1 MKALKLLIFCLAIFL
16 NYNVKAQECSTS
28 DFDKSIDKLI
38 PKAKKNKLNEKQLH
52 LLTTSFHE
60 ANEAEHKTIMELK
73 KSGQPDI
80 WIDIYHRLTSIEKRQ
95 NKIKALPDN
104 IKSIINFKELNLKQ
118 EIYTSR
124 EKAEL
129 YICAKANLLLKN
141 INSENIIEVNKLI
154 NQLRKINPQSNN
166 IGELMLKSVVMQSK
180 QILFKVI
187 SPIELY
193 IPQEWHKIILD
204 FDSNNIYGI
213 PFDVVQDKST
223 RYDLMVRIMIDEKTV
238 SPERIETVTF
248 EEKKDNFKAVVTDKT
263 MTKSATLKG
272 KIQIIDVKN
281 DEILISTPYQATSTF
296 LYQYA
301 EVSGD
306 STACS
311 EKTIQL
317 SNKQLIDFPDDK
329 SLLKDASRELNKVL
343 KSHYLKN

>member
-1 MKALKLLIFCLAIFL
+1 M
-16 NYNVKAQECSTS
+16 
-28 DFDKSIDKLI
+28 
-38 PKAKKNKLNEKQLH
+38 
-52 LLTTSFHE
+52 
-60 ANEAEHKTIMELK
+60 
-73 KSGQPDI
+73 
-80 WIDIYHRLTSIEKRQ
+80 
-95 NKIKALPDN
+95 PDN

-213 PFDVVQDKST
+213 PFDVIQDKAIAFGIASS
-223 RYDLMVRIMIDEKTV
+223 DEKEIDE
-238 SPERIETVTF
+238 I
-248 EEKKDNFKAVVTDKT
+248 N
-263 MTKSATLKG
+263 
-272 KIQIIDVKN
+272 KN
-281 DEILISTPYQATSTF
+281 EFNIFSFI
-296 LYQYA
+296 
-301 EVSGD
+301 
-306 STACS
+306 
-311 EKTIQL
+311 
-317 SNKQLIDFPDDK
+317 
-329 SLLKDASRELNKVL
+329 
-343 KSHYLKN
+343 KNQ